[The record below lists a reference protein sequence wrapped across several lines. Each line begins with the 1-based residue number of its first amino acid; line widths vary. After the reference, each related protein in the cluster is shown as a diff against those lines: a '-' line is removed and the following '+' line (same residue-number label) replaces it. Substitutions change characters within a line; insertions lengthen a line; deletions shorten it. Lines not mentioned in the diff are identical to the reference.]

1 MCFIG
6 KIIIFVDNIIEMP
19 QTKHYIY
26 IFLMLF
32 SISVSSQKSIDEDPE
47 LIQNSINNRIS
58 QSQTAL
64 ENYNYFEAQNN
75 LDEALVF
82 AEKLDNKKSEG
93 IIYGLKGKLQL
104 ITEDE
109 DKAITS
115 LNKAIEIQRITKD
128 DGNLANSYK
137 TLAEVFVRKK
147 DYSQAADYFKSAKTL
162 FQQEGLD
169 KGLAETLL
177 AEGKTYI
184 QIKNYRK
191 ARSII
196 EQSIAEAKKIGYL
209 KIQSDALLTQ
219 GKVYNNLGD
228 YDKALTIANEGL
240 RIAKQNN
247 YTSILNEGYLVV
259 SDINKS
265 LGKINQ
271 SLESAELSREY
282 LELHIKL
289 SDSLRNLK
297 MIHSSKDQETQHL
310 LREMDAKNKE
320 VVEQLEHFEDDKNL
334 NTLTSIL
341 SVALITILSLL
352 TLSLYKNNN
361 IRLKTNT
368 MLHKKNGELIIAKE
382 KAELASK
389 TKANF
394 LSTVTHEL
402 RTPLYAVTG
411 LSNMLLEE
419 NPRPEQVQHL
429 KSLKFS
435 GDYLLTF
442 INDILQINKIEANK
456 VDIEPESFNLKK
468 KINNIVLA
476 LNNSAN
482 DNNVKLHFEYDN
494 NLSENFIADQLKISQ
509 ILINLIGNS
518 IKFAKDGDI
527 WIRVYKIEQKGNI
540 YTLRFEVED
549 NGIGISQEK
558 QDNMFESFSQGSIQ
572 INRKYGGTGLGL
584 SIVKGLIDI
593 LKGKIYVKSELE
605 KGTTFYFEIPL
616 EYTSV
621 EEAKEKKVNY
631 FSGNKEE
638 LDLSDVRILV
648 VEDNKINQMITKK
661 ILTKMNLKCDII
673 DNGED
678 AVEMIKNNN
687 YNIILM
693 DIHMPGISGMEATK
707 RVRSFDKELTIF
719 ALTAV
724 TIEDKMHEFDEAGF
738 TDIIPKPFKQEEFEK
753 KLYNALAGKANKSA

>member
-1 MCFIG
+1 MTQIR
-6 KIIIFVDNIIEMP
+6 N
-19 QTKHYIY
+19 YIY
-26 IFLMLF
+26 IAVLLF
-32 SISVSSQKSIDEDPE
+32 SISISAQKSIDNDPE
-47 LIQNSINNRIS
+47 ILQGKINFRIEEARS
-58 QSQTAL
+58 AL
-64 ENYNYFEAQNN
+64 NNYNYLEVQNN
-75 LDEALVF
+75 INEAFKL
-82 AEKLDNKKSEG
+82 AEKLNNKKNLG
-93 IIYGLKGKLQL
+93 IIHTIKARLQL
-104 ITEDE
+104 VNDE
-109 DKAITS
+109 SDNAITS
-115 LNKAIEIQRITKD
+115 LNTSIEIQRTIKD
-128 DGNLANSYK
+128 DANLADSYK
-137 TLAEVFVRKK
+137 TLGEVYVSKK
-147 DYSQAADYFKSAKTL
+147 DYSQAADYFKSARNL
-162 FQQEGLD
+162 FLQEGLE
-169 KGLAETLL
+169 KKLAETLL
-177 AEGKTYI
+177 EEGKAYMLL
-184 QIKNYRK
+184 KNYRK

-196 EQSIAEAKKIGYL
+196 DQSLALAKKTEDL
-209 KIQSDALLTQ
+209 KTQS
-219 GKVYNNLGD
+219 
-228 YDKALTIANEGL
+228 KALIKQGIIYSNLNDDERALSYASEGL
-240 RIAKQNN
+240 QIAKNNN
-247 YTSILNEGYLVV
+247 YASVLNEGYSVL
-259 SDINKS
+259 SNINEN
-265 LGKINQ
+265 INNFK
-271 SLESAELSREY
+271 LSNDY
-282 LELHIKL
+282 LKRHIKL

-297 MIHSSKDQETQHL
+297 IAYSSTNSDIQNKLNEQIEQNK
-310 LREMDAKNKE
+310 KNKE
-320 VVEQLEHFEDDKNL
+320 EAEEDKNL

-361 IRLKTNT
+361 IRLKTNN

-419 NPRPEQVQHL
+419 NPKPEQIQHL

-456 VDIEPESFNLKK
+456 VEIDPESFNLKK
-468 KINNIVLA
+468 KINNIILA

-482 DNNVKLHFEYDN
+482 DNNVKLHFEYDKD
-494 NLSENFIADQLKISQ
+494 LPENFIADQLKISQ

-518 IKFAKDGDI
+518 IKFTKDGDI
-527 WIRVYKIEQKGNI
+527 WIRIYKIEQEDSK
-540 YTLRFEVED
+540 YTLRFEIED

-593 LKGKIYVKSELE
+593 LKGKIYVRSELE

-621 EEAKEKKVNY
+621 EEAKERKVTY
-631 FSGNKEE
+631 FSGNTEE
-638 LDLSDVRILV
+638 LDLTKVKILV

-678 AVEMIKNNN
+678 AVDMIKAND

-707 RVRSFDKELTIF
+707 RVRAFDKELTIF

-753 KLYNALAGKANKSA
+753 KLYNALAGDANKSA